1 MKRLP
6 IILVLTFVV
15 QLFSYVCWEE
25 SGKVVRQSASLNY
38 SGSVISLDAG
48 NYATIWSDLSEE
60 TYKMR
65 VQMISAEG
73 EAVWQEPVVV
83 SGHECI
89 KPQNELIVEIFN
101 GTMVTAWTEQDE
113 TVQIRAQCLDQSG
126 NLLWGE
132 EGLVIEAG
140 DVFPLRLVPSGS
152 GVYFIWQ
159 ERSDI
164 RQIRAVYLDYEGNSF
179 PGWNSSGNTLLT
191 YSDNMFSILEVL
203 PDGYG
208 GIVFMTKEDYQRISL
223 HRCNIQGIMLWGL
236 SGSSADDL
244 ITNGRSKLLSWSDG
258 EYVVIVERNE
268 NFWGNIIDFNG
279 NFNYFEM
286 QQLTFMSSDYNT
298 SWLDAVVTSDGRL
311 GLTYNQL
318 EGIDRRLYAQK
329 IIPGGQ
335 PEWGNSGIL
344 LSEGADV
351 LGTAVVSADQ
361 AGGIY
366 VNWDA
371 SYPESYGLYYQHLSG
386 DGNFLIGGE
395 PLLIAQSEKY
405 FYSKRNIALDA
416 GLAVIW
422 LQHELF
428 IDNLKIQIFDEYD
441 SPLIAGFGN
450 TIFGFVSGSACT
462 GQRLASKGTHT
473 AFCWQDSRYARDQIF
488 VQVIDDNT
496 GEFLFPED
504 GIAVTVSTDLS
515 ERVPQ
520 ICFNDQEQICLT
532 FTRDESQ
539 GVVQVIDLDGNR
551 LLGENGEVV
560 NSAAASDIYLT
571 ATAIENGFLVV
582 WKAGNGD
589 FLNPLFDLKVQKIEN
604 CEFVWGEGV
613 TLVTESEDDIG
624 NIAVSQNTITW
635 VNYRLYENSL
645 RMLKLD
651 NDGNIAAGW
660 EAEGLLLAEH
670 HFIFDTSLYSS
681 DEEVIAFWKQRNETL
696 NAIDIFG
703 QKISSE
709 GEILWEES
717 GRHFFEITGDYESF
731 VVHDS
736 YIYFITGDET
746 SGTSFQKYDL
756 SGEIVW
762 ALDVQPNN
770 NYWISHVKPVFY
782 EDKIVLFYGSEND
795 LYAKIYDLD
804 GNLVDNIPENGL
816 EICTEREIQ
825 SPVSNVIDDNG
836 NCIVLWKDYRG
847 YISGESYSPSLYTQK
862 IDVTLSPTYEDN
874 IADINLVNLSNYPNP
889 FINST
894 NLKCDLPRNTDEAEI
909 VIYNIKGQKVRS
921 LLAVTNEVI
930 WDCRNEA
937 GEPAGAGIYFY
948 RIKSE
953 GLSSKTGK
961 MIMLR

>member
-1 MKRLP
+1 
-6 IILVLTFVV
+6 
-15 QLFSYVCWEE
+15 
-25 SGKVVRQSASLNY
+25 
-38 SGSVISLDAG
+38 
-48 NYATIWSDLSEE
+48 
-60 TYKMR
+60 
-65 VQMISAEG
+65 
-73 EAVWQEPVVV
+73 
-83 SGHECI
+83 
-89 KPQNELIVEIFN
+89 
-101 GTMVTAWTEQDE
+101 
-113 TVQIRAQCLDQSG
+113 
-126 NLLWGE
+126 
-132 EGLVIEAG
+132 
-140 DVFPLRLVPSGS
+140 
-152 GVYFIWQ
+152 
-159 ERSDI
+159 
-164 RQIRAVYLDYEGNSF
+164 
-179 PGWNSSGNTLLT
+179 
-191 YSDNMFSILEVL
+191 
-203 PDGYG
+203 
-208 GIVFMTKEDYQRISL
+208 
-223 HRCNIQGIMLWGL
+223 
-236 SGSSADDL
+236 
-244 ITNGRSKLLSWSDG
+244 
-258 EYVVIVERNE
+258 
-268 NFWGNIIDFNG
+268 
-279 NFNYFEM
+279 
-286 QQLTFMSSDYNT
+286 
-298 SWLDAVVTSDGRL
+298 
-311 GLTYNQL
+311 
-318 EGIDRRLYAQK
+318 
-329 IIPGGQ
+329 
-335 PEWGNSGIL
+335 L

-681 DEEVIAFWKQRNETL
+681 DESFDVLGETGGSKTHTL
-696 NAIDIFG
+696 TIDELPSHTHTQNSHNHTQNAHG
-703 QKISSE
+703 HGLTQGGE
-709 GEILWEES
+709 GCTAGTANILRANRCNSTGTAYS
-717 GRHFFEITGDYESF
+717 GSIT
-731 VVHDS
+731 
-736 YIYFITGDET
+736 T
-746 SGTSFQKYDL
+746 ST
-756 SGEIVW
+756 
-762 ALDVQPNN
+762 A
-770 NYWISHVKPVFY
+770 
-782 EDKIVLFYGSEND
+782 
-795 LYAKIYDLD
+795 
-804 GNLVDNIPENGL
+804 
-816 EICTEREIQ
+816 
-825 SPVSNVIDDNG
+825 SNVATTATNQNTG
-836 NCIVLWKDYRG
+836 GGEGHSNLQPYIVVN
-847 YISGESYSPSLYTQK
+847 YI
-862 IDVTLSPTYEDN
+862 
-874 IADINLVNLSNYPNP
+874 
-889 FINST
+889 
-894 NLKCDLPRNTDEAEI
+894 
-909 VIYNIKGQKVRS
+909 IK
-921 LLAVTNEVI
+921 
-930 WDCRNEA
+930 
-937 GEPAGAGIYFY
+937 Y
-948 RIKSE
+948 
-953 GLSSKTGK
+953 
-961 MIMLR
+961 